1 MKRLLSLL
9 ACLVALATVLSAA
22 SLPAAAERPTTKR
35 AHPKSTTSPTSTT
48 STTAPTS
55 TTSTTAPTST
65 TSTTAPPPASPTIR
79 LTRSGTELLLDGRPR
94 RFVGVNAYQLATLWS
109 VNRGCGGQV
118 DDLDAFFSSLP
129 PASLVRFWAFQ
140 ELAVNRTSLQR
151 DFTAIDRV
159 VSAAAR
165 HGHLLVMTIGN
176 HWRDCD
182 GFEKTTAW
190 YGGGFRDVPSV
201 GDGLPRAAYVDYV
214 REVATRYRTSPAI
227 GMWEPV
233 NEPELTCGR
242 SDVLRS
248 FFDAIG
254 GEIKRIDPSHL
265 ISSGTIGGGQ
275 CGTQGAEY
283 EYVHASP
290 GIDVASFHDYG
301 ADTAPIPGDQW
312 NGLAVRLEQ
321 TARLAKP
328 LIVGE
333 VGMVAGT
340 APDCPMSTSR
350 RADLLAA
357 KLDAQMSAGVRAFLP
372 WAWTADPPA
381 CTYDI
386 RADDPAMA
394 WLRTVGASL

>member
-9 ACLVALATVLSAA
+9 ACLVALATVISTA
-22 SLPAAAERPTTKR
+22 SLPASAERRTTKR
-35 AHPKSTTSPTSTT
+35 PHPKSTTSPTSTT
-48 STTAPTS
+48 STTAP
-55 TTSTTAPTST
+55 PST
-65 TSTTAPPPASPTIR
+65 TSTTAPPPVESPSQPAVR

-109 VNRGCGGQV
+109 VNRGCGGHV
-118 DDLDAFFSSLP
+118 DDLDGFFSSLP

-159 VSAAAR
+159 VAAAER
-165 HGHLLVMTIGN
+165 HGHLLVMTLGN

-190 YGGGFRDVPSV
+190 YGGGFRDAPSV
-201 GDGLPRAAYVDYV
+201 GDGLPRVAYVDYV
-214 REVATRYRTSPAI
+214 REAVARYQTSPAI

-242 SDVLRS
+242 SDVLRT

-254 GEIKRIDPSHL
+254 EEIKRIDPSHL

-275 CGTQGAEY
+275 CGTQGAEF
-283 EYVHASP
+283 EFVHASP

-301 ADTAPIPGDQW
+301 ADTAPMPGDQW

-340 APDCPMSTSR
+340 APDCSMSTSR

-357 KLDAQMSAGVRAFLP
+357 KLDAQMRAGVRAFLP

-386 RADDPAMA
+386 RGDDPSRS
-394 WLRTVGASL
+394 WLRAVGAAL